1 MFNDYP
7 LISIGIPFYNAEK
20 YLGFAIQSVIA
31 QSYENWELILVD
43 DGSSDNSLKIA
54 QEFSQRDGRIRVI
67 CDGQNKKL
75 PYRLNQLIKESKGDF
90 IARMD
95 ADDLMHPDRLKKEL
109 SFLLENPGYDL
120 VSGGIV
126 SIDHKNNVTGMRTVN
141 KLVTI
146 DKDSKSYP
154 IVHPTVMA
162 RRDWYLRNS
171 YSLNYPRAEDYELW
185 CRTSSVG
192 DLKIA
197 ILPDIL
203 LFYREFGNLDPNK
216 LINSYNDGYKIRQ
229 VFGINSGL
237 RNFLKV
243 KMKCLIVR
251 LLSIFGLVQNLA
263 KKRNMKFS
271 SITEEKELQAVV
283 NTIVNKSLT

>member
-1 MFNDYP
+1 MTN
-7 LISIGIPFYNAEK
+7 LISVGIPFYNAEK
-20 YLGFAIQSVIA
+20 YLAFAIQSVIA
-31 QSYENWELILVD
+31 QSYENWELILID
-43 DGSSDNSLKIA
+43 DGSSDNSLEVA
-54 QEFSQRDGRIRVI
+54 QEFAQKDGRIRVI

-126 SIDHKNNVTGMRTVN
+126 SIDHENNVIGIRVVKELT
-141 KLVTI
+141 TI
-146 DKDSKSYP
+146 SKDTKSYP
-154 IVHPTVMA
+154 IIHPTVMA
-162 RRDWYLRNS
+162 RRDWYLRNL
-171 YSLNYPRAEDYELW
+171 YSLSYPRAEDYELW

-203 LFYREFGNLDPNK
+203 LFYREFGNINPNK

-229 VFGINSGL
+229 VFGINAGL

-243 KMKCLIVR
+243 KSKCLIVK
-251 LLSIFGLVQNLA
+251 LLSMFGLEQNLA
-263 KKRNMKFS
+263 KKRNRSFS
-271 SITEEKELQAVV
+271 SISEKQDYQS
-283 NTIVNKSLT
+283 IVNNIVNNF